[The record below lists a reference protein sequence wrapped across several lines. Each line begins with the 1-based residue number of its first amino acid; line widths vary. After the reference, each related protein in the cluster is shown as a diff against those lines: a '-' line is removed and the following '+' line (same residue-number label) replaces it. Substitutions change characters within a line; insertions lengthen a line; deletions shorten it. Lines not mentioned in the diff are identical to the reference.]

1 MCGPLLWS
9 GRVCSDAPGNDGFAC
24 TTPRRAREGAVAP
37 GQAGRAVSH
46 HPLSAKMWRGCKR
59 VTGGFPAQRGRE
71 TATNPDVSSKVL
83 ALAGSSVELL
93 AADGIASAATL
104 CTSAF
109 LPAWR
114 TLTRRVTVDVRKT
127 VMAYPRYG
135 GGVSP
140 GRFGAASASA
150 GLEILA
156 IRCKWDSQCQEQGQL
171 CSLVDTL
178 HTQLIRTVIPQRETP
193 CGHTSLLLLTRD
205 YTGKMGFNEFKELWA
220 ALNAWK
226 QNFITVDKDGSGTVE
241 RHELNQA
248 IAAMGYRLSPQT
260 LTAIVKRY
268 SKNGRIFFDDYVA
281 CCVKLRALT
290 GMDHLWVQY
299 HLNA

>member
-1 MCGPLLWS
+1 
-9 GRVCSDAPGNDGFAC
+9 
-24 TTPRRAREGAVAP
+24 
-37 GQAGRAVSH
+37 
-46 HPLSAKMWRGCKR
+46 
-59 VTGGFPAQRGRE
+59 
-71 TATNPDVSSKVL
+71 
-83 ALAGSSVELL
+83 
-93 AADGIASAATL
+93 
-104 CTSAF
+104 
-109 LPAWR
+109 
-114 TLTRRVTVDVRKT
+114 
-127 VMAYPRYG
+127 MAYPRYG
-135 GGVSP
+135 GGLGNFSNQMQMGQPMP
-140 GRFGAASASA
+140 GTGPAVLPGGYPAYPAYPDSYSSA
-150 GLEILA
+150 GDPMWTYFTAVADQDGEVDAEELQKCLTQSGISGTFSPFSLETCRIMIAML
-156 IRCKWDSQCQEQGQL
+156 D
-171 CSLVDTL
+171 
-178 HTQLIRTVIPQRETP
+178 
-193 CGHTSLLLLTRD
+193 RD

-299 HLNA
+299 HVAFFLNGVPHFLQQVDGIMYFPPLFTIKSNQSFKALKI